1 MLLALLLSLVT
12 TEGDGISPPV
22 APMPMAPMPVAPTGP
37 AAPVSAP
44 APVRAAPVMA
54 GGYASLSPR
63 APQLQP
69 VLAAAL
75 PSLTPAH
82 NARARIVR
90 AEQQVVAGMNY
101 RLLVK
106 LRDGSRWRVVVW
118 QRLDGGYEVTEAV
131 RQA

>member
-1 MLLALLLSLVT
+1 MLLAVVLALAAAPDLGAV
-12 TEGDGISPPV
+12 PPV
-22 APMPMAPMPVAPTGP
+22 APLSLAPVAAGAPQAAAQQ
-37 AAPVSAP
+37 AAPVP
-44 APVRAAPVMA
+44 APVLV
-54 GGYASLSPR
+54 GGYAPISPR
-63 APQLQP
+63 APQLRP

-75 PSLTPAH
+75 PSLTPARH
-82 NARARIVR
+82 ARVLIVR

-131 RQA
+131 RTS